1 MLLVRD
7 TAGVDTFLTAL
18 TQTGAPLKG
27 WRLVTFGDVGAVERA
42 FGVDAASAVL
52 LASSSAFG
60 HHDPAG
66 AGWSTYV

>member
-1 MLLVRD
+1 MAAAIGLE
-7 TAGVDTFLTAL
+7 TAGQSAT
-18 TQTGAPLKG
+18 KG
-27 WRLVTFGDVGAVERA
+27 WRLTLFGDVRAVERA

-60 HHDPAG
+60 HHEPTG